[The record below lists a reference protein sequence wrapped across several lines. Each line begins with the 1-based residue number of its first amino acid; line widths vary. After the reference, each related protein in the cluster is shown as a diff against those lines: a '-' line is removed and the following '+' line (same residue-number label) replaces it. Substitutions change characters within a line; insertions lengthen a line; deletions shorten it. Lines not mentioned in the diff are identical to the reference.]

1 MTQPPRILLI
11 RPSALGDVFRSVP
24 LAASLFRAFPENPI
38 DWVVQEEFSDAIRAH
53 PAVSRVIG
61 FPRRRLQHWWR
72 SPSALAT
79 ASRFF
84 RGLRGNYAM
93 AIDAQG
99 LARSGLMAFAS
110 GARRRIGFADAPEGA
125 WLGYDERIPVSPDR
139 SAVDRMLGLL
149 EGAGIEPI
157 ADCRLRVPEDA
168 EAGWAAWRS
177 ASIGAATYV
186 AIAPT
191 SRWTSKEWPMTHWR
205 GLLERLLDE
214 RLAERIVLLG
224 AASEADRLHELAGD
238 RAEAVV
244 MAGAGP
250 LAMSMAAV
258 RDAALVVANDS
269 AMLHAAVGFDVP
281 LVGLFGPTDPAISGP
296 YGRVVDC
303 IASPLADGA
312 IHYRDRGLGDRLMR
326 AIQVEQVLAACRE
339 RLTTVHVESAP

>member
-1 MTQPPRILLI
+1 MTEQPRILLI

-24 LAASLFRAFPENPI
+24 LVASLSRAFPETPI

-72 SPSALAT
+72 SPPAMAT
-79 ASRFF
+79 GWRFF
-84 RGLRGNYAM
+84 RGLRGNYAV

-110 GARRRIGFADAPEGA
+110 GARRRIGFADASEGA
-125 WLGYDERIPVSPDR
+125 WLGYNARIAVSADA

-168 EAGWAAWRS
+168 ESGWSAWRS
-177 ASIGAATYV
+177 ATIGGAGFV

-191 SRWTSKEWPMTHWR
+191 SRWTSKEWPEDHWR
-205 GLLERLLDE
+205 RLVEGLLVE

-224 AASEADRLHELAGD
+224 AASETDRLRELAGD
-238 RAEAVV
+238 RAEVVV

-258 RDAALVVANDS
+258 RDSALLVANDS

-281 LVGLFGPTDPAISGP
+281 LVGLFGPTDPVISGP
-296 YGRVVDC
+296 YGRVTDC
-303 IASPLADGA
+303 IASPLADA
-312 IHYRDRGLGDRLMR
+312 AVHYRDQGLGDRLMR
-326 AIQVEQVLAACRE
+326 AIPVDEVLEACRD
-339 RLTTVHVESAP
+339 RLTATRTEAGT

>member
-1 MTQPPRILLI
+1 MTEPPRILLI

-24 LAASLFRAFPENPI
+24 LAASLSRAFPETPV

-72 SPSALAT
+72 SPAAMRT
-79 ASRFF
+79 AWRFF

-110 GARRRIGFADAPEGA
+110 GARRRIGFADASEGA
-125 WLGYDERIPVSPDR
+125 WMGYDERISVAPEA

-149 EGAGIEPI
+149 EGAGIDPI
-157 ADCRLRVPEDA
+157 ADCRLHVPEDA
-168 EAGWAAWRS
+168 EAGWSAWRS
-177 ASIGAATYV
+177 HAIGTATFV
-186 AIAPT
+186 AVAPT
-191 SRWTSKEWPMTHWR
+191 SRWTSKEWPADHWSSLVEH
-205 GLLERLLDE
+205 LLAE
-214 RLAERIVLLG
+214 RLAERILLLG
-224 AASEADRLHELAGD
+224 SASESDHLRGIAGD
-238 RAEAVV
+238 RAEVLV
-244 MAGAGP
+244 LAGAGP

-258 RDAALVVANDS
+258 RDATLLVANDS

-296 YGRVVDC
+296 YGRRSDC
-303 IASPLADGA
+303 ITSPLADAA

-326 AIQVEQVLAACRE
+326 AIPVETVLDACRE
-339 RLTTVHVESAP
+339 RLTVAERESAP